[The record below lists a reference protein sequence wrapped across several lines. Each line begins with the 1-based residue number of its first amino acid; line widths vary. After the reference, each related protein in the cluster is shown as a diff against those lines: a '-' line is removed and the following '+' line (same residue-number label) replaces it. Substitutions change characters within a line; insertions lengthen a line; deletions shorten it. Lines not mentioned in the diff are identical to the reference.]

1 MGFRP
6 IQYEMRRDS
15 KTWEV
20 AGIHFIEQELLE
32 ISAAPV
38 PANQNA
44 LRKALDGAPRTQQ
57 YYSCG
62 GWAAGVDDSVPLD
75 TALAEVLESLRSVG
89 QDSPLRRGS

>member
-62 GWAAGVDDSVPLD
+62 GWAAGVDDSVPWD